1 MTITTRPLRPDAPD
15 LADRCAGLF
24 GIYVHVPFCAAK
36 CGYCDFASFEGMSD
50 LAGPYVERVCHEISE
65 SGISTCDTAF
75 VGGGTPTSLGPDLL
89 GRLIAA
95 IPRTDCAEVT
105 VEANPESLTPEV
117 ALAVSVAGAN
127 RISIGMQSAMPHV
140 LESLGRR
147 HDFGAVISAVKSA
160 RAAGIR
166 RINLDLIYGSPGE
179 SLADWRMSLDAA
191 IGLDPGHISAYAL
204 TVESGTKL
212 WREVHDGSRR
222 APDDDVQAEKMSI
235 ASELLDA
242 AGYVRYEVS
251 AWARPGEACRHN
263 LMYWGGGEYRGF
275 GSGAHS
281 HIDGT
286 RFWNTRN
293 PAGYLS
299 GAGVPVAGSELITP
313 DVELFD
319 RVSLGMR
326 RAAGVAISA
335 LPPGCDRTIDFLIKA
350 GLVSIVEGRLKPT
363 AKGLALGNEVAVRLL
378 SVAGPEC

>member
-1 MTITTRPLRPDAPD
+1 MIATSLLHPDASE
-15 LADRCAGLF
+15 LADHCAELF
-24 GIYVHVPFCAAK
+24 GIYVHVPFCVAK
-36 CGYCDFASFEGMSD
+36 CDYCDFASFEGMSD
-50 LAGPYVERVCHEISE
+50 LAGPYVEWVCRDISE
-65 SGISTCDTAF
+65 SGISSCDTAF

-95 IPRTDCAEVT
+95 IPRTDDAEVT
-105 VEANPESLTPEV
+105 VEANPESLTLEV
-117 ALAVSVAGAN
+117 ASAAVAAGAN
-127 RISIGMQSAMPHV
+127 RISIGMQSAMPCV
-140 LESLGRR
+140 LASLGRR
-147 HDFGAVISAVKSA
+147 HDFGAVASAVNAA
-160 RAAGIR
+160 RAAGIE

-179 SLADWRMSLDAA
+179 SLADWRASLDAA

-204 TVESGTKL
+204 TVEPGTKL
-212 WREVHDGSRR
+212 WRDVRDGRCR

-235 ASELLDA
+235 AAEILDD
-242 AGYVRYEVS
+242 AGYERYEVS

-293 PAGYLS
+293 PAKYLS
-299 GAGVPVAGSELITP
+299 GPGVEVAGSELITP
-313 DVELFD
+313 EVELFD

-326 RAAGVAISA
+326 RAAGVAVSA
-335 LPPGCDRTIDFLIKA
+335 LPPGSDEVIEALGRA
-350 GLVSIVEGRLKPT
+350 GLVVTAEGRLKPT
-363 AKGLALGNEVAVRLL
+363 ARGFALGNEVAVRLL